1 MAPASKH
8 QVSKKRDLADVAR
21 NRSRRSVLGHRKSPD
36 LEDLFAEHHYDSE
49 KDHYTQVRKGEG
61 TIWPDSDNK
70 EETASSKTRGS
81 RDLEDKDKIS
91 EEDMSDV
98 SSPLM
103 RRMSSPE
110 AEEVSPRRRRRYT
123 PSPNGLSKGAH
134 PMRRMG
140 GPNGGA
146 RGQPMRRMGCPEEAE
161 LRSNEGSG
169 GLTASVDSLLD
180 LSPPAHAFLTLPSN
194 RSSKSDVPALQK
206 NRAVRRQKYG
216 SVTSPAKRSKN
227 TSPVTVARLQAR
239 FRPLRDELLYEELPS
254 SSNVSPRRKDTTEVL
269 ELSSDD
275 SPVRKATPPT
285 KSRAKDLRVDVPDDD
300 ISWLERTSLPL
311 DKTFASSPLPLLDL
325 SPITMLG
332 EGSLFQHPASASPIR
347 PRRLSFS
354 PSSDGSEDFFKELSG
369 SHKGSTSAQV
379 SSRGDDIELNT
390 NSQGGTTLCSGD
402 LSTTQPQQGPR
413 TEVRRYRE
421 TLREEKQSR
430 QKSTP
435 GSRKV
440 NSKER
445 QKQFFKQHLG
455 TFSLKQV
462 SRKLCCAQIC
472 LRNLTVTAIQE
483 ERHFYFRLSRD
494 ERSLFLDSRYYG
506 GRWNRKYVLRSG
518 VAVCRKAFITI
529 FCVGESKLVRIQ
541 NTLSDN
547 PTTRDVFVKDRTAEG
562 FMLQEWLDKFFLTH
576 CERQPNAQAYHLP
589 SNLSKSEVYDYYKT
603 DMLRGR
609 VGDSTKLMS
618 FQSLTLYWRR
628 YYPLVG
634 IPKHNTFTCCDVYE
648 QMKHDR
654 DSEPPGTKKGRVLFV
669 LGILNVFE
677 EATSCMR
684 RSLVYICIDNS
695 REKRELPV
703 DAVAIKP
710 CLVPKKQLTLQ

>member
-8 QVSKKRDLADVAR
+8 QVSKKLDLADVAR
-21 NRSRRSVLGHRKSPD
+21 NGSRRSVLGRRKSPD

-49 KDHYTQVRKGEG
+49 KGHYTQVRKGEG
-61 TIWPDSDNK
+61 TIWSDSDNK
-70 EETASSKTRGS
+70 EETASSETRGS
-81 RDLEDKDKIS
+81 RDLEDRDKIS

-110 AEEVSPRRRRRYT
+110 AEDVSPRRRRRYT
-123 PSPNGLSKGAH
+123 SSPNGLSKGAH

-146 RGQPMRRMGCPEEAE
+146 RGQPVHRMGCPEEAE

-180 LSPPAHAFLTLPSN
+180 LSPLAHAFLTLPSN
-194 RSSKSDVPALQK
+194 KSYDVPALQK
-206 NRAVRRQKYG
+206 NRGVRQQKSG
-216 SVTSPAKRSKN
+216 
-227 TSPVTVARLQAR
+227 
-239 FRPLRDELLYEELPS
+239 DELLYEELPS
-254 SSNVSPRRKDTTEVL
+254 SSNVSPRRKVTTEVL

-285 KSRAKDLRVDVPDDD
+285 ESRAKDLCVDVPDDD
-300 ISWLERTSLPL
+300 ISWLERTPLPQN
-311 DKTFASSPLPLLDL
+311 KTSASSPLPLLDL

-332 EGSLFQHPASASPIR
+332 EGSLFQHPASALPVR

-369 SHKGSTSAQV
+369 SHKGSTSAHV

-390 NSQGGTTLCSGD
+390 NSQGGTTLRSGD

-445 QKQFFKQHLG
+445 QK
-455 TFSLKQV
+455 
-462 SRKLCCAQIC
+462 
-472 LRNLTVTAIQE
+472 
-483 ERHFYFRLSRD
+483 
-494 ERSLFLDSRYYG
+494 
-506 GRWNRKYVLRSG
+506 
-518 VAVCRKAFITI
+518 
-529 FCVGESKLVRIQ
+529 
-541 NTLSDN
+541 
-547 PTTRDVFVKDRTAEG
+547 
-562 FMLQEWLDKFFLTH
+562 
-576 CERQPNAQAYHLP
+576 
-589 SNLSKSEVYDYYKT
+589 
-603 DMLRGR
+603 
-609 VGDSTKLMS
+609 
-618 FQSLTLYWRR
+618 
-628 YYPLVG
+628 
-634 IPKHNTFTCCDVYE
+634 
-648 QMKHDR
+648 
-654 DSEPPGTKKGRVLFV
+654 
-669 LGILNVFE
+669 
-677 EATSCMR
+677 
-684 RSLVYICIDNS
+684 
-695 REKRELPV
+695 
-703 DAVAIKP
+703 
-710 CLVPKKQLTLQ
+710 